1 MRNKQITAIAL
12 AAMMLAGSACA
23 AKPGEVNFV
32 LSKEAPAV
40 KKIAKAPKTL
50 LVVGNSYTYY
60 NCGLNGY
67 LSNFL
72 IGDAIASGDAKDE
85 KSARKLFK
93 TRIAA
98 IGRGNLSQYP
108 IAEYLDNA
116 IMKSHVDQAVIEEK
130 YLAPETKKREKYDL
144 VLMQASN
151 RPEADQA
158 RDSYYIPEHVKAIR
172 AQGGEPALIM
182 TWVQKNKNAPKIEL
196 VRDATVKIANAN
208 KMMVIP
214 VGLAFDLAEKKFPQV
229 TLIRTDNTHPTAA
242 GSFLEAAT
250 IYAAVYK
257 KDPFVSQ
264 SAFWKTLCDHSLD
277 PAVREKL
284 CAAAVKTVN
293 DFYGEKIATKASF
306 EAGAVKVKTAD
317 PAAFYN
323 VKPAVKHL
331 GLKNPTRGLYVGN
344 SYTYYNCGIGAYV
357 KGFINKEQGE
367 EWKTRMQTI
376 SAGRLYQHPIERY
389 FDKDDAVLK
398 DYNRPNK
405 PKFDVVFLQG
415 QSREPYQENKKDPA
429 NAPKVKFE
437 KALKHAIAVVR
448 ENGSVPVVVST
459 WASKKSPAGYDMR
472 SETIALADATIKLA
486 NDNKAIVLPVGIAFE
501 TVRAERPDLNLHN
514 KSDLK
519 HPSAEGS
526 YLFGAM
532 IYSMLFEKS
541 PEWVGSKWLG
551 ECDKPIKAEDAEY
564 LQNVAWRVTKQFY
577 GWK

>member
-12 AAMMLAGSACA
+12 AAMMLAGSAFA

-264 SAFWKTLCDHSLD
+264 SAFCNNLFDHRLD

-284 CAAAVKTVN
+284 
-293 DFYGEKIATKASF
+293 
-306 EAGAVKVKTAD
+306 
-317 PAAFYN
+317 
-323 VKPAVKHL
+323 
-331 GLKNPTRGLYVGN
+331 
-344 SYTYYNCGIGAYV
+344 
-357 KGFINKEQGE
+357 
-367 EWKTRMQTI
+367 
-376 SAGRLYQHPIERY
+376 
-389 FDKDDAVLK
+389 
-398 DYNRPNK
+398 
-405 PKFDVVFLQG
+405 
-415 QSREPYQENKKDPA
+415 
-429 NAPKVKFE
+429 
-437 KALKHAIAVVR
+437 
-448 ENGSVPVVVST
+448 
-459 WASKKSPAGYDMR
+459 
-472 SETIALADATIKLA
+472 
-486 NDNKAIVLPVGIAFE
+486 
-501 TVRAERPDLNLHN
+501 
-514 KSDLK
+514 
-519 HPSAEGS
+519 
-526 YLFGAM
+526 
-532 IYSMLFEKS
+532 
-541 PEWVGSKWLG
+541 
-551 ECDKPIKAEDAEY
+551 
-564 LQNVAWRVTKQFY
+564 
-577 GWK
+577 